1 MPKTRNVSR
10 SQWDAADTK
19 RKTRSAKENAGDCEK
34 ENKGRVTRA
43 SNRAGSGRPVLGA
56 STTQTTTAKGKGK
69 EKPPGKGSLTKVEKL
84 PLQDITSRYLP
95 APESANR
102 GHAQLGVDFDA
113 AAQAGSIRVTA
124 TSLGT
129 ANKKLQISPSY
140 HLHLLYLMFAEGSSL
155 KSQSHRWN
163 PESYNAWGEF
173 DHVVQESDR
182 SSRPAPTPR
191 NSDPFGF
198 FALEK
203 KLEVEREHQVEIEA
217 EDEEA
222 GGEILVADT
231 SSPRPV
237 RRLPK
242 HKYVIEAEVAHH
254 QPSSDDDFSHLPP
267 TPQKTV
273 DRTRYSFTT
282 REVDDEQLY
291 SPGPSSCPSSPSPS
305 KPRLSLTSSTKR
317 KARTFDDE
325 VDEVAAQSSPGSKQ
339 PRLEAGVEEEG
350 NRRQLRSRIV
360 KVEEL
365 ETSTAVGEDKGKRK
379 ARPTKTVKKGLKK
392 GKSKASSNVAPED
405 SDMDEWERERQVR
418 LEYFRELEEYDFET
432 ENVYVV

>member
-1 MPKTRNVSR
+1 
-10 SQWDAADTK
+10 
-19 RKTRSAKENAGDCEK
+19 
-34 ENKGRVTRA
+34 
-43 SNRAGSGRPVLGA
+43 
-56 STTQTTTAKGKGK
+56 
-69 EKPPGKGSLTKVEKL
+69 VE
-84 PLQDITSRYLP
+84 
-95 APESANR
+95 
-102 GHAQLGVDFDA
+102 
-113 AAQAGSIRVTA
+113 
-124 TSLGT
+124 
-129 ANKKLQISPSY
+129 
-140 HLHLLYLMFAEGSSL
+140 
-155 KSQSHRWN
+155 

-365 ETSTAVGEDKGKRK
+365 ETSTAVGEDKEKRK

-405 SDMDEWERERQVR
+405 SDMDEVCFSSINACRSSQADMNASGNENDRFAWNTSASWKSTTSRQR
-418 LEYFRELEEYDFET
+418 TCMLYEEPDS
-432 ENVYVV
+432 